1 MALSLTALTSCT
13 DSDFTE
19 LETVNENQQETKP
32 AFSNEMLA
40 FANSSSLNEAID
52 LINSGFDRNVA
63 TRVALNG
70 YGSSNFKSLLESNK
84 EKFYATLT
92 PEQIQEIEND
102 EDELEYCL
110 SDSIIADYA
119 FAQLLNESREIQV
132 ADTVYRYFANGV
144 AFAPVEFKS
153 DLKLIDEEVAAI
165 RIEQFESP
173 TTLQLTTRVKFMPMY
188 YKQITFND
196 ILVDGGGGVTSSTTN
211 GNSNTGEGLT
221 LKNGVFIPKYNIRD
235 VNYNSSGDGGWF
247 HKLWNG
253 IWGKNILAIKKFNGH
268 RRMRLGFYD
277 QNYIIYSN
285 IGMEVKMQ
293 KKRCG
298 IWWNCK
304 TSEIRIGWS
313 AVELRYKMQKPVK
326 TYFTSDE
333 MIGKQNQGNEFP
345 VIMRCDFPF
354 KNGQDIL
361 FNIPLINYDVK
372 IKDVNKLLQSGLE
385 IAMDR
390 GSYILRQ
397 MMNKTNQNQKGI
409 YSVDDKWILS
419 IIGADEDVKTNAKTF
434 EKKFYSKWGSFTV
447 DFGYAIGGG
456 ISFKGI
462 DMKKADEANLG
473 RAVVYAAVKYGGEWK
488 ACRITKEE

>member
-1 MALSLTALTSCT
+1 
-13 DSDFTE
+13 
-19 LETVNENQQETKP
+19 
-32 AFSNEMLA
+32 
-40 FANSSSLNEAID
+40 
-52 LINSGFDRNVA
+52 
-63 TRVALNG
+63 
-70 YGSSNFKSLLESNK
+70 
-84 EKFYATLT
+84 
-92 PEQIQEIEND
+92 
-102 EDELEYCL
+102 
-110 SDSIIADYA
+110 
-119 FAQLLNESREIQV
+119 
-132 ADTVYRYFANGV
+132 
-144 AFAPVEFKS
+144 
-153 DLKLIDEEVAAI
+153 
-165 RIEQFESP
+165 
-173 TTLQLTTRVKFMPMY
+173 
-188 YKQITFND
+188 
-196 ILVDGGGGVTSSTTN
+196 
-211 GNSNTGEGLT
+211 
-221 LKNGVFIPKYNIRD
+221 
-235 VNYNSSGDGGWF
+235 
-247 HKLWNG
+247 
-253 IWGKNILAIKKFNGH
+253 
-268 RRMRLGFYD
+268 
-277 QNYIIYSN
+277 
-285 IGMEVKMQ
+285 
-293 KKRCG
+293 
-298 IWWNCK
+298 
-304 TSEIRIGWS
+304 
-313 AVELRYKMQKPVK
+313 MQKPVK